1 MPAAAVAVA
10 RPARLVA
17 IAEDDGGRFTA
28 VYREWN
34 GQWRECAGH
43 DHLTRQ
49 DALSCAEQRLRYR
62 A

>member
-1 MPAAAVAVA
+1 MPSPVAVLPD
-10 RPARLVA
+10 PARLVA
-17 IAEDDGGRFTA
+17 ITEDDEGRFTA

>member
-1 MPAAAVAVA
+1 MPSPVAVLPD
-10 RPARLVA
+10 PARLVA
-17 IAEDDGGRFTA
+17 ITEDEAGRFTA

-34 GQWRECAGH
+34 GQWRECTGH

-49 DALSCAEQRLRYR
+49 DALTCAEQRLRYR

>member
-1 MPAAAVAVA
+1 MPAPVAVLPD
-10 RPARLVA
+10 PAALVA
-17 IAEDDGGRFTA
+17 ITEDEAGRFTA
-28 VYREWN
+28 VDREWN

-49 DALSCAEQRLRYR
+49 DALACAEQRLRYR